1 MNKDR
6 LQETAI
12 RIKKYIKLPDF
23 SFFET
28 SNGQYIPVL
37 QGDEISMYRHDEET
51 IVLIDG
57 KKIYFNERSVAKLYF
72 FAAILGIKAI
82 RFPSPEESGKIV
94 SIIERAI
101 NSDRSI
107 VMREIEKFD
116 ENERREIIEFLIKE
130 DRYFLLLLY
139 DYL

>member
-1 MNKDR
+1 MNKER
-6 LQETAI
+6 LQEVAI
-12 RIKKYIKLPDF
+12 RIKKSIKIPDF

-28 SNGQYIPVL
+28 SNGQYVPVM

-57 KKIYFNERSVAKLYF
+57 RKIYFNERAVAKLYF
-72 FAAILGIKAI
+72 FAAILAIKAI
-82 RFPSPEESGKIV
+82 RFPSPEESGRLV
-94 SIIERAI
+94 SIVERAI
-101 NSDRSI
+101 NSDRSV
-107 VMREIEKFD
+107 VMREIEKFE
-116 ENERREIIEFLIKE
+116 ENERREIMDFLIKE